1 MIKCIGKIKREKL
14 FREYSMKSISRI
26 RRKRSWR
33 NIRRGWGLRE
43 SRLSSRSSKRHQSRS
58 RWRSTKE
65 SNLSS
70 HPSTSISNK
79 KWMTLNSKKLFV
91 KPHLSNS
98 LRPLNTPHQRTLS
111 KNSTLRCNHPNSS
124 QCSTKRKRKRL
135 LSRYSQKTMAP
146 KTPFLWLIS
155 S

>member
-14 FREYSMKSISRI
+14 YRECSMKSISRI

-33 NIRRGWGLRE
+33 NIRRGWGWSG

-98 LRPLNTPHQRTLS
+98 LRPLNTPHQRPLS

-124 QCSTKRKRKRL
+124 QCSTKRKSKRL
-135 LSRYSQKTMAP
+135 LFRYSQKTMAP